1 MTANN
6 HVLSQLTPKQR
17 EVLALVADNRTS
29 KEIASLLGISESAVN
44 QRIELVRS
52 RMGGLP
58 RGELA
63 RLYRQLNSENSSDLA
78 ELSETWQKIQ
88 VPEPSFSGTLNS
100 AESVSPLSA
109 VGSHRRLALKG
120 DGSQLAALL
129 FRADNTWLW
138 RRRGATAFVRLL
150 AIAAI
155 GACALAFGPEIP
167 HAWAQFDY

>member
-6 HVLSQLTPKQR
+6 HALSQLTPKQR

-52 RMGGLP
+52 RVGGLP

-63 RLYRQLNSENSSDLA
+63 RLYRQLNSENSSNLA
-78 ELSETWQKIQ
+78 DNSEVWQKIQ
-88 VPEPSFSGTLNS
+88 VPESPISGTIEGAGS
-100 AESVSPLSA
+100 ISPLSA

-120 DGSQLAALL
+120 GGSQLAAFL
-129 FRADNTWLW
+129 FRTDNDWLW
-138 RRRGATAFVRLL
+138 RRRGATAFVRIL

-155 GACALAFGPEIP
+155 GAIAVTFGPEIP

>member
-6 HVLSQLTPKQR
+6 HALSQLTPKQR

-63 RLYRQLNSENSSDLA
+63 RLYRQLNSADSSDLNA
-78 ELSETWQKIQ
+78 NSDIWQKIQ
-88 VPEPSFSGTLNS
+88 VPESPISGKT
-100 AESVSPLSA
+100 AYAGSVSQVSA
-109 VGSHRRLALKG
+109 VGSHRRSALKG
-120 DGSQLAALL
+120 DGSQLAAFL
-129 FRADNTWLW
+129 FRTDNDWLW
-138 RRRGATAFVRLL
+138 RCLGATAFARLL
-150 AIAAI
+150 AIVAI
-155 GACALAFGPEIP
+155 ATIVLAFGPEIP
-167 HAWAQFDY
+167 LAWAQFDY